1 MIESIVFIGIYFMI
15 FFIFGT
21 IQKNNSIVDQA
32 WGIGFVLV
40 AFFNLLRLE
49 TFQLTH
55 LLVVGLISL
64 WGLRLFFHI
73 FKRNHKKAEDFRYAK
88 WREEWGKWVVPRAF
102 LQVYMLQGLF
112 MWVIAL
118 PAIILLNTVND
129 INSSILWLIGV
140 IVWLWGYYFEV
151 VGDAQLKKYKSN
163 PANKGKIMTQGLWQY
178 TRHPNYYGEATM
190 WWGIWLLCIS
200 SGVGLWTVV
209 GPLTITFLLLFV
221 SGVPMLEKAMANRE
235 GFAEYAARTNRFFPW
250 FPKKGV
256 KS

>member
-1 MIESIVFIGIYFMI
+1 MIESLAFIGLYFTV
-15 FFIFGT
+15 FFIIGT
-21 IQKNNSIVDQA
+21 LKKDNSIVDQA

-40 AFFNLLRLE
+40 AFFNLLILE
-49 TFQLTH
+49 TIQLTH
-55 LLVVGLISL
+55 LVVVGLISL

-112 MWVIAL
+112 MWIIAL
-118 PAIILLNTVND
+118 PAILLLNAVHD
-129 INSSILWLIGV
+129 VNSSVLWAVGL

-151 VGDAQLKKYKSN
+151 VGDAQLKAYKSN
-163 PANKGKIMTQGLWQY
+163 PANKGKLMTQGLWQY

-190 WWGIWLLCIS
+190 WWGIWLLCVS

-209 GPLTITFLLLFV
+209 GPVTITFLLLFV
-221 SGVPMLEKAMANRE
+221 SGVPMLEKAMANRD
-235 GFAEYAARTNRFFPW
+235 GFAEYAARTNKFFPW

-256 KS
+256 KE